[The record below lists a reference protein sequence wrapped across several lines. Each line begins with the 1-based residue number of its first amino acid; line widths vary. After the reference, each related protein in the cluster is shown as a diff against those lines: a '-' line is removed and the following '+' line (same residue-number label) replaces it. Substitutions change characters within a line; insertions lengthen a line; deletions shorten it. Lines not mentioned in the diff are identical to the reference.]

1 MTVTCAGFGVLY
13 EPVGEVVIVGGLDP
27 GGGVRHR
34 GQRAGVIVGVG
45 YGGAVLV
52 GLRGHPAIAVV
63 GVADEVLVAVGQLLQ
78 IAVAVGGVGV
88 AGQGGAADLDAA
100 P

>member
-13 EPVGEVVIVGGLDP
+13 EPVGEVIIVGGFQP

-52 GLRGHPAIAVV
+52 GLACEPAVAVV

>member
-34 GQRAGVIVGVG
+34 GQRAGVIVGVADG
-45 YGGAVLV
+45 QWPS
-52 GLRGHPAIAVV
+52 LRRDTMV
-63 GVADEVLVAVGQLLQ
+63 QK
-78 IAVAVGGVGV
+78 
-88 AGQGGAADLDAA
+88 
-100 P
+100 